1 MKKGVCPKCGSKKL
15 EEKLPVQSGLPFTM
29 LYRGMMKDWVKVEAT
44 VCKECGYC
52 ELYVTEKHMKHLKEE
67 TVNSACLGKHSG
79 VFLTSLE
86 KPLVFSRGTEAFSDE
101 ISRGKSV
108 LQSLVEIKKGVETKK
123 KKVEQGKTCY
133 NCKYYLN
140 EDNVWCNSVK
150 KWKNEYQGCENWT
163 EERG

>member
-1 MKKGVCPKCGSKKL
+1 MKKGVCPKCGSKKR
-15 EEKLPVQSGLPFTM
+15 EENLPLQSGLPFTM

-67 TVNSACLGKHSG
+67 TKEEIVN
-79 VFLTSLE
+79 
-86 KPLVFSRGTEAFSDE
+86 FSDE

-108 LQSLVEIKKGVETKK
+108 LQSLVEIKKEVETKK
-123 KKVEQGKTCY
+123 RKVKQGKTCY

-163 EERG
+163 EERHP

>member
-67 TVNSACLGKHSG
+67 TV
-79 VFLTSLE
+79 
-86 KPLVFSRGTEAFSDE
+86 
-101 ISRGKSV
+101 
-108 LQSLVEIKKGVETKK
+108 EIKKGVETKK
-123 KKVEQGKTCY
+123 RKVEQGKTCY

-150 KWKNEYQGCENWT
+150 RWKNEYQGCEIWT
-163 EERG
+163 EERR

>member
-67 TVNSACLGKHSG
+67 TVNLHVTENASRFPNILGKTKG
-79 VFLTSLE
+79 
-86 KPLVFSRGTEAFSDE
+86 FSRETEAFSDE

-108 LQSLVEIKKGVETKK
+108 LQSLVEIKKDVETKK
-123 KKVEQGKTCY
+123 RKVEQGKTCY

-150 KWKNEYQGCENWT
+150 RWKNEYQGCEEWT
-163 EERG
+163 GER

>member
-1 MKKGVCPKCGSKKL
+1 MKKGVCLKCGSKKL

-67 TVNSACLGKHSG
+67 TK
-79 VFLTSLE
+79 E
-86 KPLVFSRGTEAFSDE
+86 E
-101 ISRGKSV
+101 I
-108 LQSLVEIKKGVETKK
+108 VEIKKDVETKK
-123 KKVEQGKTCY
+123 RKVEQGKTCY

-150 KWKNEYQGCENWT
+150 RWKNEYQGCEEWT
-163 EERG
+163 GER

>member
-52 ELYVTEKHMKHLKEE
+52 ELYVTEKHMNYLKEE
-67 TVNSACLGKHSG
+67 TK
-79 VFLTSLE
+79 E
-86 KPLVFSRGTEAFSDE
+86 E
-101 ISRGKSV
+101 I
-108 LQSLVEIKKGVETKK
+108 VEIKKDVEAKK
-123 KKVEQGKTCY
+123 RKAEQGKTCY

-150 KWKNEYQGCENWT
+150 RWKNEYQECENWT
-163 EERG
+163 EERI